1 MGLPGDD
8 YGPVAVWWICK
19 TRPTL
24 WMKFEIVSTCFKIIE
39 MSMFLGIRLTSWRL
53 LEITIIFRLSWRIRS
68 GTTAWWICQWQRT
81 FCDIILSKTKRLQYL
96 GSSIGFFYNFDTF
109 LEFQHLEFSLL
120 KIKRSETEL
129 ESLTWMFTY
138 IFHATMHATQTFAE
152 ICTWL
157 VPSATE
163 KTTSE
168 FGNILTTASRNLFW
182 RILKYKYFSH

>member
-68 GTTAWWICQWQRT
+68 GTTAWWICLWQRT
-81 FCDIILSKTKRLQYL
+81 FCDIIFSKTKRLEFL

-129 ESLTWMFTY
+129 ESLTWIECLLAVFPELFCWKLRVLSQKVTKVTSKKAQNNGENTSFLESNY
-138 IFHATMHATQTFAE
+138 WNLT
-152 ICTWL
+152 L
-157 VPSATE
+157 PS
-163 KTTSE
+163 
-168 FGNILTTASRNLFW
+168 LF
-182 RILKYKYFSH
+182 IAF

>member
-1 MGLPGDD
+1 
-8 YGPVAVWWICK
+8 
-19 TRPTL
+19 
-24 WMKFEIVSTCFKIIE
+24 
-39 MSMFLGIRLTSWRL
+39 MFLGIRLTSWRL
-53 LEITIIFRLSWRIRS
+53 LENTIIFRLSSLSWRIRL

-81 FCDIILSKTKRLQYL
+81 FCDIIFSKTKRLQYL

-138 IFHATMHATQTFAE
+138 IFHATQTFAE

-168 FGNILTTASRNLFW
+168 IFW
-182 RILKYKYFSH
+182 RPRHATFFEEFWNINIFPIKIFSSLYFISFIDGRMYEYVKKKRRSIVG

>member
-1 MGLPGDD
+1 
-8 YGPVAVWWICK
+8 
-19 TRPTL
+19 
-24 WMKFEIVSTCFKIIE
+24 
-39 MSMFLGIRLTSWRL
+39 MFLGIRLTSWRL
-53 LEITIIFRLSWRIRS
+53 LENTIHFSTFVKNTIGDDGMVNLSMFLWHFL
-68 GTTAWWICQWQRT
+68 T
-81 FCDIILSKTKRLQYL
+81 RLQFL

-168 FGNILTTASRNLFW
+168 IFW
-182 RILKYKYFSH
+182 RPRHATFFEEF